1 MKSVA
6 LLVALFSFSAVPA
19 VAQITTTPAPSASPA
34 ASPSPGTA
42 SSPGTVNVHFTAGDL
57 ATLLKATQDVQTS
70 PKITINI
77 DSKEAWDMPVYDPI
91 AHFVGVDASNG
102 AATIWMLKSPPKNK
116 DATDSLLAAVELA
129 CMATGF
135 AGPQWKAIYDRLAA
149 MDAALPSGVSNR
161 YVYRLTLTRRIQR
174 IIDTYKAQR

>member
-1 MKSVA
+1 VKSVA
-6 LLVALFSFSAVPA
+6 LLVAVFSFSAVPA
-19 VAQITTTPAPSASPA
+19 GAQISATPAPTASPA
-34 ASPSPGTA
+34 ASPSPGSA
-42 SSPGTVNVHFTAGDL
+42 SSPGTVDVHFTAGDL

-77 DSKEAWDMPVYDPI
+77 DAKDAWDMPVYDPI

-102 AATIWMLKSPPKNK
+102 AATIWMVKSPPKNK

-161 YVYRLTLTRRIQR
+161 YVYRLTLTRRIQK
-174 IIDTYKAQR
+174 IIDTYKAQH